1 MSENNPTYDI
11 NDPRWERA
19 GSPLPSDIE
28 EMSEDD
34 VIGELSSGIT
44 PQELP
49 LKPLS
54 YFESYVK
61 EPLGF
66 NVHRR
71 IDPSALMRAKRM
83 IKTHRARNQRSKE
96 HAHDI
101 SVALAKY
108 EEQMAADKRREME
121 IMDYDKKQKL
131 ARAAAIARAEA
142 GPRVPITQQM
152 INAARSGVN
161 KLRNSR
167 VWGHT
172 SPSDY
177 PTRAFEHDVATDEV
191 GRLVQAFKKQEQET
205 PGAQYLSPLPYPSND
220 PADNKAFFSFAKPKP
235 KGGKSKRVKS
245 KRVKSKRRTQ
255 RRNTRK

>member
-1 MSENNPTYDI
+1 MSENNPIYDI
-11 NDPRWERA
+11 NDPLWDRA
-19 GSPLPSDIE
+19 GSDYESDG
-28 EMSEDD
+28 MSEED
-34 VIGELSSGIT
+34 VMRELRSGIT

-96 HAHDI
+96 HAHDR
-101 SVALAKY
+101 SVALAKH
-108 EEQMAADKRREME
+108 EEQMAADKHREME

-142 GPRVPITQQM
+142 GPRVPITQQF

-177 PTRAFEHDVATDEV
+177 PTRAFEHDVATDEF
-191 GRLVQAFKKQEQET
+191 GRLVQAFNKQEQKT

>member
-1 MSENNPTYDI
+1 MSENNPIYDI

-19 GSPLPSDIE
+19 GSPLPIDIE
-28 EMSEDD
+28 EMSEED
-34 VIGELSSGIT
+34 VMRELRSGIT

-54 YFESYVK
+54 NVEYLK
-61 EPLGF
+61 NLLGHH
-66 NVHRR
+66 VTRTS
-71 IDPSALMRAKRM
+71 DPIALMRAKRM

-96 HAHDI
+96 HAHDR
-101 SVALAKY
+101 SVALAKS
-108 EEQMAADKRREME
+108 EEQIEADKHREME
-121 IMDYDKKQKL
+121 NRQYDLKQKL

-172 SPSDY
+172 LSSDY
-177 PTRAFEHDVATDEV
+177 PTRAFEHDVATDEF
-191 GRLVQAFKKQEQET
+191 GRLVQAFNKQEQKT

-220 PADNKAFFSFAKPKP
+220 PADNKAFFSFAKRSS